1 MNLCTVDWLY
11 ASCKCTFGSGRRR
24 AAIASGRGKVS
35 LADWHHP
42 GARVLPGITGLG
54 ADTLALA
61 HFDGTPTAVRGL
73 TDRSVE

>member
-1 MNLCTVDWLY
+1 MRQG
-11 ASCKCTFGSGRRR
+11 A
-24 AAIASGRGKVS
+24 GKVS